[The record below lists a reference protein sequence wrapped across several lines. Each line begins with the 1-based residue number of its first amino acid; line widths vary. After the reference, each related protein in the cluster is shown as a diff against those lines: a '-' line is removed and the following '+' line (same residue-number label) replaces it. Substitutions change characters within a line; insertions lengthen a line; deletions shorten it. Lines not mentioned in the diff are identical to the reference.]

1 MVNKR
6 QKIND
11 GKSKIIQKLD
21 FIREKIK
28 LCNAQ
33 EISIKE
39 YNSEMLRIWKLKK
52 FAEKYSAKESWCANI
67 NIRQNTI

>member
-21 FIREKIK
+21 YIRQKIK
-28 LCNAQ
+28 FCNAQ

-52 FAEKYSAKESWCANI
+52 IAEKY
-67 NIRQNTI
+67 